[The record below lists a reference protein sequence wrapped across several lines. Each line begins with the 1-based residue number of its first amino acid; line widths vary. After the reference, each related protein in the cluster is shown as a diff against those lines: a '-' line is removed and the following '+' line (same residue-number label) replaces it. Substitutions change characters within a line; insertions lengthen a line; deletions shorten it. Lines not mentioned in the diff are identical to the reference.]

1 MRGRVVLRVMRF
13 VLGATSTM
21 LALAFAVVFL
31 FHC

>member
-1 MRGRVVLRVMRF
+1 MRF